1 MTLPNL
7 TTRIAPHPDVVWRL
21 VEGEVVLLNVTTG
34 QYYSLDE
41 VGTRVWSL
49 LPATGSSLE
58 GLRNALLEEFEA
70 TPSDIDRDLQDLFG
84 RLLAADL
91 VVTAETSV

>member
-1 MTLPNL
+1 MTAPIM
-7 TTRIAPHPDVVWRL
+7 TTRLAPHPDVVWRL
-21 VEGEVVLLNVTTG
+21 VEGEVVLLNITTG

-49 LPATGSSLE
+49 LPAAGSSIE
-58 GLRNALLEEFEA
+58 GLRNALLEEFDA
-70 TPSDIDRDLQDLFG
+70 DPAVIDRDLQDLFS

-91 VVTAETSV
+91 VVTADTPA

>member
-1 MTLPNL
+1 MTHPNL
-7 TTRIAPHPDVVWRL
+7 TTCVAPHPDVVWRL

-58 GLRNALLEEFEA
+58 ALRNALLEEFEA
-70 TPSDIDRDLQDLFG
+70 PASDIDRDLQDLFG

>member
-1 MTLPNL
+1 MDVPTL
-7 TTRIAPHPDVVWRL
+7 TTRLAPHPDVVWRL
-21 VEGEVVLLNVTTG
+21 VEGEVVLLNITTG

-49 LPATGSSLE
+49 LPQTGSSLE
-58 GLRNALLEEFEA
+58 GLRNALLKEFDA
-70 TPSDIDRDLQDLFG
+70 DASDIDRDLRDLFG

-91 VVTAETSV
+91 VVTAETPA

>member
-1 MTLPNL
+1 MDVPTL
-7 TTRIAPHPDVVWRL
+7 TTRVAPHPDVVWRL
-21 VEGEVVLLNVTTG
+21 VEGEVVLLNITSG

-49 LPATGSSLE
+49 LPQTGSSLE
-58 GLRNALLEEFEA
+58 ALRNALLGEFDA
-70 TPSDIDRDLQDLFG
+70 DPSDIDRDLQDLFG

-91 VVTAETSV
+91 VVTAETHA

>member
-1 MTLPNL
+1 MNVPNL
-7 TTRIAPHPDVVWRL
+7 TTRLAPHPDVVWRL
-21 VEGEVVLLNVTTG
+21 VEGEVVLLNITTG

-58 GLRNALLEEFEA
+58 GLRNALLKEFDA
-70 TPSDIDRDLQDLFG
+70 DASAIDRDLQDLFG

-91 VVTAETSV
+91 VVTAETAA